1 MCPLSAEECHFIFP
15 PVINNFIMQL
25 VSFMSSSSQVRTKL
39 IFHTLIDHTY
49 LGSNFLLLAPMTTYL
64 RDLIQSIGRY
74 GGHLWENWFEFLW
87 MHK

>member
-1 MCPLSAEECHFIFP
+1 MKERHFILP
-15 PVINNFIMQL
+15 HVVKNFIMQS
-25 VSFMSSSSQVRTKL
+25 VAFMSSSSQVRTKL

-49 LGSNFLLLAPMTTYL
+49 LGNNFLLLAPMITYL

-74 GGHLWENWFEFLW
+74 GGLSWQNWVEGLW